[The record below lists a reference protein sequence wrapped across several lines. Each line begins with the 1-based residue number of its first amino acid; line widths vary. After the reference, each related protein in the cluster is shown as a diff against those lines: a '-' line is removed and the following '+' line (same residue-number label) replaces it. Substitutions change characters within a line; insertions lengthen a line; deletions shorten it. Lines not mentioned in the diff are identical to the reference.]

1 MFRIPPVSQ
10 WGRAVRKTSH
20 SCHLMSQ
27 HALQWD
33 ALQQAEWTD
42 GHHAPASALAT
53 VRLRFFL
60 CRLHFLL
67 MCSGLFWEGTIFYKA
82 TKDTMISDLLTY
94 HPISHLQHMHTQP
107 CKHACTHVCMQHMWV
122 RKEGERKRPCC
133 HTQLH
138 GGMCWPQ
145 ADGLGQHVLPWV
157 MSVQV
162 EGCRLRQ
169 GGAQYSHYFQSRRSG
184 VVPSLRYDFTG
195 VVTNVP

>member
-53 VRLRFFL
+53 MRLRFFL

-67 MCSGLFWEGTIFYKA
+67 MCSGLFWEGTFFYKA

-107 CKHACTHVCMQHMWV
+107 CKHHVGEKRR
-122 RKEGERKRPCC
+122 RKEKALLSYTVAWWDVLATGRRLGTACVAMGYECSSGRVLAETGR
-133 HTQLH
+133 
-138 GGMCWPQ
+138 
-145 ADGLGQHVLPWV
+145 GLSTHITSSRAVRESFPP
-157 MSVQV
+157 SDTISQV
-162 EGCRLRQ
+162 
-169 GGAQYSHYFQSRRSG
+169 
-184 VVPSLRYDFTG
+184 
-195 VVTNVP
+195 